1 MEIKGRIKVIFEAQ
15 TYGNGNS
22 KREFVVTTDEQY
34 PQNIKLELY
43 KDKVSLLNQFRE
55 GDYVNVQFN
64 LRGNENNG
72 RFYVNLNAWRITRE
86 DAQPEFVHESATSGQ
101 FSN

>member
-1 MEIKGRIKVIFEAQ
+1 MEIKGRIKAIFEVQ

-34 PQNIKLELY
+34 PQHIKLELY
-43 KDKVSLLNQFRE
+43 KDKVNLLSQFRE

-72 RFYVNLNAWRITRE
+72 RYYVNLNAWKITRE
-86 DAQPEFVHESATSGQ
+86 DASQEVVSANHSEVQ
-101 FSN
+101 QY

>member
-1 MEIKGRIKVIFEAQ
+1 MEIKGRIKAIFEAQ
-15 TYGNGNS
+15 TYGNGNA

-34 PQNIKLELY
+34 PQHIKLELY
-43 KDKVSLLNQFRE
+43 KDKVNLINQFRE

-72 RFYVNLNAWRITRE
+72 RFYVNLNAWKMTRE
-86 DAQPEFVHESATSGQ
+86 DPGQESTSNIAQEEMQ
-101 FSN
+101 QM

>member
-34 PQNIKLELY
+34 PQNIKMELY
-43 KDKVSLLNQFRE
+43 KDKVSLLNQFRV
-55 GDYVNVQFN
+55 GDYVNIQFN

-72 RFYVNLNAWRITRE
+72 RYYVNLNAWRITRE
-86 DAQPEFVHESATSGQ
+86 DASQPVMEHVSENGQ
-101 FSN
+101 YAE

>member
-1 MEIKGRIKVIFEAQ
+1 MEIKGRIKAIFEAQ

-34 PQNIKLELY
+34 PQHIKLELY
-43 KDKVSLLNQFRE
+43 KDKVNLLSPFRE
-55 GDYVNVQFN
+55 GDYVSVQFN

-72 RFYVNLNAWRITRE
+72 RYYVNLNAWKINRE
-86 DAQPEFVHESATSGQ
+86 DAANEGMTQAATAVQQ
-101 FSN
+101 F

>member
-1 MEIKGRIKVIFEAQ
+1 MEIKGRIKAIFEAQ

-34 PQNIKLELY
+34 PQHIKLELY
-43 KDKVSLLNQFRE
+43 KDKVNLIHQFRE
-55 GDYVNVQFN
+55 GDFVNVQFN

-72 RFYVNLNAWRITRE
+72 RYYVNLNAWKITRE
-86 DAQPEFVHESATSGQ
+86 DPTSETASVNQ
-101 FSN
+101 SEYQQY

>member
-22 KREFVVTTDEQY
+22 KREFVITTDEQY
-34 PQNIKLELY
+34 PQNIKMELY
-43 KDKVSLLNQFRE
+43 KDKVGLINQFRV

-72 RFYVNLNAWRITRE
+72 RYYVNLNAWRISRE
-86 DAQPEFVHESATSGQ
+86 DAVQPVMEQAS
-101 FSN
+101 SNGEYVE